1 MQNDNAWLNLFIFP
15 KCFEI
20 TLWVLGEEAGEFAD
34 FICGGERRFLKNS
47 ITFRSFFHL
56 WRISQRQRDLF
67 KNVGGDVCE
76 VYSW

>member
-56 WRISQRQRDLF
+56 
-67 KNVGGDVCE
+67 
-76 VYSW
+76 

>member
-1 MQNDNAWLNLFIFP
+1 MNSESNFMFELLCNAERKKIILMQNDNACLNLFIFP

-20 TLWVLGEEAGEFAD
+20 TLWVLWEETGEFAD

-56 WRISQRQRDLF
+56 
-67 KNVGGDVCE
+67 
-76 VYSW
+76 